1 MNSQSKDVIAIP
13 QRRVAL
19 RATALVLSLGG
30 ALAVAAF
37 LKKTAPDNES
47 AVSQAITQTLEKTP
61 EQILSEI
68 PSVTTNTA
76 TDQAIT
82 TALKKVSSR
91 PKEAVMWVN
100 LGDSLAQK
108 LRDTSDQTYYLHAE
122 AVYRQALK
130 LDSKSVDALTGM
142 AWVTGG
148 RHEFDQ
154 SIEWANKA
162 IAVAPEAVAAR
173 GIIGDAALELGDY
186 DQACD
191 QYQIMMD
198 LRPDLS
204 SWSRGAWLLWLTGDK
219 TKAAWLMEKAIKSG
233 APFAENSAWCRA
245 KLAMMHFNDGAL
257 LPAQQVLDPVLKT
270 STDNPHVLLAAGKIA
285 AANEDIPSAIR
296 NFETILKNGPNHEA
310 LVALGDL
317 HAAAGETK
325 LAEEFYVKVE
335 ALHAA
340 HLASGA
346 HDHMQMAKFYAD
358 HDRNLVEALRMA
370 EQHKLTKNV
379 IEADA
384 LAWVYFKNGDQ
395 PRAIEAIKRALSQG
409 TPDPEIH
416 FHAGM
421 IAEAAGD
428 HLSARKHLIQAMGL
442 NPRFHPIQ
450 APIAAKALE
459 RITSA
464 KSSETAASE
473 PAPSKP

>member
-1 MNSQSKDVIAIP
+1 MNAQSEDVTALP

-30 ALAVAAF
+30 ALAAAVF
-37 LKKTAPDNES
+37 MKEAVPDKKS
-47 AVSQAITQTLEKTP
+47 AAGLPITQPVEKPP

-68 PSVTTNTA
+68 PSVTTNTL

-82 TALKKVSSR
+82 AARKKLSSR
-91 PKEAVMWVN
+91 PAEAAMWVN
-100 LGDSLAQK
+100 LGDALAQK
-108 LRDTSDQTYYLHAE
+108 LRDTTDQLYYLYAE
-122 AVYRQALK
+122 AVYKQALK

-162 IAVAPEAVAAR
+162 IAIEPGAVAAR

-204 SWSRGAWLLWLTGDK
+204 SWSRGAHLLWLTGDK
-219 TKAAWLMEKAIKSG
+219 AKASWLMEKAIKSG
-233 APFAENSAWCRA
+233 GPFAENTAWCRA
-245 KLAMMHFNDGAL
+245 KLATMQFNDGAL
-257 LPAQQVLDPVLKT
+257 LPAQQVLEPVLKT
-270 STDNPHVLLAAGKIA
+270 SSDNPHVLLAAGKIA

-296 NFETILKNGPNHEA
+296 YYETVLKAGPNHDA

-335 ALHAA
+335 TLHAA

-379 IEADA
+379 IEADV

-416 FHAGM
+416 YHAGM
-421 IAEAAGD
+421 IAAAAGD
-428 HLSARKHLIQAMGL
+428 RLSARRHLIQAVGL

-450 APIAAKALE
+450 APIAAKTLE

-464 KSSETAASE
+464 KSAETAASE
-473 PAPSKP
+473 PAPPKP